1 MASLIQSFVNLFATS
16 AVQFHPYYLFCSMN
30 AIHQMNSVSVCNTF
44 GGFLNNQCNDYF
56 SKNTDTNN
64 DKSLCYKYITYKD
77 NQNVDMMI
85 HKWDKFIDYFT
96 EYNRYYNSFTEVTDR
111 FNIFHDNLYF
121 INDHNANANSSFTLG
136 INQFT
141 DMTNQ
146 EFKDRFVN
154 GLGAVVG
161 STSCKSFSST
171 ASGAP
176 SSIDWRAK
184 GAVTSVKDQCQCGSC
199 WTFSATGAIE
209 GAWAIAKGKLI
220 DFSEEELVECAG
232 LKYGSMGCNGGQ
244 MDGAFKYVI
253 ENGQCTLSSY
263 PYTSGTGQS
272 GSCKTSCTP
281 VATLS
286 SCSDVTP
293 NDQISLKGAVAKQPV
308 SIAIEADT
316 RYFQSYSSGILDST
330 SCGTNLDHGVLIV
343 GYGEQNG
350 MKYWNVKNS
359 WSSSW
364 GDNGYVKILR
374 SDSTNDKGICGIAM
388 QPSFPTV

>member
-30 AIHQMNSVSVCNTF
+30 AVHQMNSVSVCNTF

-56 SKNTDTNN
+56 SKNTDRNN

-85 HKWDKFIDYFT
+85 NKWDKFIDYFT

-121 INDHNANANSSFTLG
+121 INDHNANSNSSFTLG

-161 STSCKSFSST
+161 STSCKSFSSS

-184 GAVTSVKDQCQCGSC
+184 GAVTSVKDQGQCGSC

-209 GAWAIAKGKLI
+209 GAWAISTGKLI

-232 LKYGSMGCNGGQ
+232 LKYGSMGCIGGQ

-286 SCSDVTP
+286 SCSDVVP

-350 MKYWNVKNS
+350 IKYWNVKNS

-388 QPSFPTV
+388 QPSFPNV